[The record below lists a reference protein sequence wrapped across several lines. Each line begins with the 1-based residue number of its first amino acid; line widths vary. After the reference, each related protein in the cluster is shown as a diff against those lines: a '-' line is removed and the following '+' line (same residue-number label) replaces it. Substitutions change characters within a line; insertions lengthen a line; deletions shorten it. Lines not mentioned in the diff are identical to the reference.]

1 MLILTYSDLLD
12 LLPPPRIIEAVES
25 GVRALQAGA
34 VAVPDR
40 GHLHWQGS
48 TLLTMPSGNDTFL
61 GIKCVAVTPSNA
73 QRDLPVTSGA
83 MLLLRAD
90 TGAPIA
96 LMNAAALTCQ
106 RTGAVGALGM
116 KYMTPADTD
125 SVGIVGVGVQGLW
138 QAIFACAVRP
148 IKTIFYVAR
157 TDAAAARFESEIASR
172 VPGVTR
178 VRCEDAGELLERTS
192 LVIAATTASSPV
204 LPDEPRML
212 EGKHFISI
220 GSFKPTQ
227 QELPTSVCRIAG
239 HLAIDSQAALREVG
253 DVLRP
258 LQSGVLQQADIFHIA
273 ELVTGR
279 RTIDVNRA
287 TAFKSVGM
295 ALYDLYV
302 AATFYEHAVA
312 NNIGAQVDF

>member
-1 MLILTYSDLLD
+1 MLVLTHSDLLD

-48 TLLTMPSGNDTFL
+48 TLLTMPSGNDAFL
-61 GIKCVAVTPSNA
+61 GVKCVAVTPANA

-106 RTGAVGALGM
+106 RTGAVGALGV
-116 KYMTPADTD
+116 KYMTPANTD
-125 SVGIVGVGVQGLW
+125 SVGVVGIGAQGLW

-148 IKTIFYVAR
+148 IETIFYVAR
-157 TDAAAARFESEIASR
+157 TDEAAARFESEIASR
-172 VPGVTR
+172 VPAVKR
-178 VRCEDAGELLERTS
+178 ARCEDASELLERTS
-192 LVIAATTASSPV
+192 LIITATTASSPV
-204 LPDEPRML
+204 LPDEPQML
-212 EGKHFISI
+212 AGKHFISI
-220 GSFKPTQ
+220 GSFKPSQ
-227 QELPTSVCRIAG
+227 QELPASVCRIAG

-258 LQSGVLQQADIFHIA
+258 LESGVLQQTDIFHIA

-302 AATFYEHAVA
+302 AAAFYEHAVA
-312 NNIGAQVDF
+312 SDIGSQLDF

>member
-1 MLILTYSDLLD
+1 MLILTHSDLLD
-12 LLPPPRIIEAVES
+12 LLPPASIIEAVQR

-40 GHLHWQGS
+40 SHLHWQGS
-48 TLLTMPSGNDTFL
+48 TLLTMPSGNDAFL

-116 KYMTPADTD
+116 KYMTPANTD
-125 SVGIVGVGVQGLW
+125 SVGIVGIGAQGLW

-148 IKTIFYVAR
+148 IETIFYVAR
-157 TDAAAARFESEIASR
+157 TDDAAARFESGLAAR
-172 VPGVTR
+172 VPRVKR
-178 VRCEDAGELLERTS
+178 VRCGDADELLARTS
-192 LVIAATTASSPV
+192 LIITATTASSPV
-204 LPDEPRML
+204 LPDEPRLL

-220 GSFKPTQ
+220 GSFKPSQ
-227 QELPTSVCRIAG
+227 QELPASVCRIAG

-258 LQSGVLQQADIFHIA
+258 LESGVLRSADIFHIG
-273 ELVTGR
+273 ELVTGS
-279 RTIDVNRA
+279 RTIDVDRA

-302 AATFYEHAVA
+302 AAAFYEHAVA
-312 NNIGAQVDF
+312 SNIGTQVDF